1 MEPSSYYS
9 ACVSDACACDSGGDC
24 ECFCTAVAAYAKACS
39 AAGVCIPWRSPKIC
53 RESYIYLQ
61 ISAERVGK
69 FHSMIPVQ
77 HILFK
82 VYHGT
87 IVIIFALILANFC
100 LETFW
105 LVSSVYS

>member
-1 MEPSSYYS
+1 MLLE
-9 ACVSDACACDSGGDC
+9 CVFLGEAQT
-24 ECFCTAVAAYAKACS
+24 FAVS
-39 AAGVCIPWRSPKIC
+39 H
-53 RESYIYLQ
+53 IYLQ